1 METLEQVAR
10 VALTARL
17 LGHEGHL
24 PAADVERLTA
34 LRARAGY
41 PPPVC
46 EPEVLS
52 AGAAAPVA
60 TPRGVTLS
68 REDLVRLV
76 AEAVERFR
84 T

>member
-1 METLEQVAR
+1 LS
-10 VALTARL
+10 
-17 LGHEGHL
+17 
-24 PAADVERLTA
+24 A

-41 PPPVC
+41 PPPMC
-46 EPEVLS
+46 EPE
-52 AGAAAPVA
+52 ARPAAEPVKTPAP
-60 TPRGVTLS
+60 PGSVTLS